1 MQENNKKLLL
11 QKRLAAVIKQ
21 HRQQLNKSI
30 SLISNEI
37 AFPKSMW
44 SDTEKGIKDPQLST
58 LWKIAEALGV
68 SLSELIKEVEEQNE
82 EDFSLID

>member
-1 MQENNKKLLL
+1 
-11 QKRLAAVIKQ
+11 
-21 HRQQLNKSI
+21 
-30 SLISNEI
+30 
-37 AFPKSMW
+37 MW